1 MTDKNKKRILNA
13 VMIIGTVLL
22 IATAWE
28 VYFRSR
34 TQNEYEL
41 LAQQRVEMEEKLSPS
56 NSLEKPTN
64 TIEQVVV
71 EKNIATDQQ
80 KNSPGIIGEKPIEW
94 AKNKNSVWLDLN
106 PDFLGW
112 VKVPRTEIDYPYVRS
127 QDNQEYLKQDFYQQP
142 SKAGT
147 LFMDYRN
154 LSSFSDDHI
163 LIDGHNMKNGT
174 MFHDLVKYHGK
185 EFYRTNQE
193 ITVSDLY
200 GSKQYRVFS
209 VYEISADDYQ
219 LPVSFKTEREKD
231 DYIKRLQDLSM
242 HRIEERKM
250 SEGQIV
256 SLITCSYGEN
266 NGRTIIHAL
275 EISEQP

>member
-1 MTDKNKKRILNA
+1 MTNVTDKNKKRILNA

-56 NSLEKPTN
+56 SSLEKPTN

-127 QDNQEYLKQDFYQQP
+127 QDNQEYLKQDFLPTAQQGRHSFYGL
-142 SKAGT
+142 SK
-147 LFMDYRN
+147 
-154 LSSFSDDHI
+154 
-163 LIDGHNMKNGT
+163 LI
-174 MFHDLVKYHGK
+174 
-185 EFYRTNQE
+185 
-193 ITVSDLY
+193 
-200 GSKQYRVFS
+200 
-209 VYEISADDYQ
+209 Q
-219 LPVSFKTEREKD
+219 L
-231 DYIKRLQDLSM
+231 
-242 HRIEERKM
+242 
-250 SEGQIV
+250 
-256 SLITCSYGEN
+256 
-266 NGRTIIHAL
+266 
-275 EISEQP
+275 

>member
-1 MTDKNKKRILNA
+1 
-13 VMIIGTVLL
+13 
-22 IATAWE
+22 
-28 VYFRSR
+28 
-34 TQNEYEL
+34 
-41 LAQQRVEMEEKLSPS
+41 
-56 NSLEKPTN
+56 
-64 TIEQVVV
+64 
-71 EKNIATDQQ
+71 
-80 KNSPGIIGEKPIEW
+80 
-94 AKNKNSVWLDLN
+94 
-106 PDFLGW
+106 
-112 VKVPRTEIDYPYVRS
+112 
-127 QDNQEYLKQDFYQQP
+127 
-142 SKAGT
+142 
-147 LFMDYRN
+147 MDYRN

-163 LIDGHNMKNGT
+163 LIYGHNMKNGT

-209 VYEISADDYQ
+209 VYEISADDNQ

-266 NGRTIIHAL
+266 IGRTIIHAL

>member
-56 NSLEKPTN
+56 SSLEKPTN

-94 AKNKNSVWLDLN
+94 AKNKIVFGLILTRI
-106 PDFLGW
+106 FLVG
-112 VKVPRTEIDYPYVRS
+112 
-127 QDNQEYLKQDFYQQP
+127 
-142 SKAGT
+142 
-147 LFMDYRN
+147 
-154 LSSFSDDHI
+154 
-163 LIDGHNMKNGT
+163 
-174 MFHDLVKYHGK
+174 
-185 EFYRTNQE
+185 
-193 ITVSDLY
+193 
-200 GSKQYRVFS
+200 
-209 VYEISADDYQ
+209 
-219 LPVSFKTEREKD
+219 
-231 DYIKRLQDLSM
+231 
-242 HRIEERKM
+242 
-250 SEGQIV
+250 
-256 SLITCSYGEN
+256 
-266 NGRTIIHAL
+266 
-275 EISEQP
+275 